1 MVQEWPL
8 VSVCMITY
16 NHENYIAE
24 ALDSIFAQDY
34 KGPIEV
40 VIGEDASTDGTRKV
54 AESYVQRYP
63 GRVKLLPS
71 DQRYGMTQ
79 NFFRTIYA
87 CSGKYLAL
95 LEGDDYWV
103 DQSKLTKQ
111 VTALEENPQYVY
123 CYSDAVKIDPSGKYV
138 GDVIVNH
145 KRDHLT
151 AADIIGGFWS
161 PTLTT
166 IIRRQ
171 ELFDVVAV
179 LEKDSNVLNLD
190 WVTFSLLSEKGLVGY
205 VKTEPSAYRQH
216 AGGVYS
222 KKTIE
227 YKLTASLESHKYLKP
242 LLKPE
247 NRKYLDSTI
256 KRLYNNYL
264 YGLLENKAYLK
275 FFVTEVK
282 LCMILTKRKRFDL
295 IVQSLKD
302 CVHILR
308 TN

>member
-1 MVQEWPL
+1 M

-16 NHENYIAE
+16 NHEKYIAE

-34 KGPIEV
+34 QGPLEV
-40 VIGEDASTDGTRKV
+40 VIGEDASTDETRKV
-54 AESYVQRYP
+54 AESYVQKYP
-63 GRVKLLPS
+63 GRVKVLPS
-71 DQRYGMTQ
+71 DKRYGMTQ

-87 CSGKYLAL
+87 CTGRYVAI
-95 LEGDDYWV
+95 LEGDDYWA
-103 DQSKLTKQ
+103 DKSKLTKQ
-111 VTALEENPQYVY
+111 VEALERNPQYVY
-123 CYSDAVKIDPSGKYV
+123 CFSDAVKIDPSGKYLD
-138 GDVIVNH
+138 DVIVNFG
-145 KRDHLT
+145 RPHLE
-151 AADIIGGFWS
+151 AADIIGGFWT

-171 ELFDVVAV
+171 EFFDVVAV

-227 YKLTASLESHKYLKP
+227 YKLNTSLESHRYLHAI
-242 LLKPE
+242 LKPE
-247 NRKYLDSTI
+247 NRRYLDSTI

-275 FFVTEVK
+275 FFVTELK
-282 LCMILTKRKRFDL
+282 LCMILTKRLRFDL

-302 CVHILR
+302 CVYILR